1 MKLYFCLDVE
11 INLQRMLYK
20 NDKYLGLCRNRHRES
35 SIFGNK
41 SLKKLNLGQMMN
53 DEGILNSCRRFEQY
67 SKRFEERCLNDI
79 FEANIYRDDKN
90 KNKFESDKHKEKLEE
105 EEDKRNYYNSSSE
118 VKLNKSQSLKLA
130 NKPTVKQLTSES
142 VSDFHL
148 NAGRTSTMI
157 ESNNPSSLR
166 NNDSR
171 LNTQS
176 MIKSNVNAML
186 KPKKQVVIAATV
198 KNKIILPPIDPK
210 ATKKEKG
217 KDNYE
222 DDFEDEVL
230 DDDEDFM

>member
-1 MKLYFCLDVE
+1 
-11 INLQRMLYK
+11 MLYK
-20 NDKYLGLCRNRHRES
+20 NDKYIGLCRNKIKES

-41 SLKKLNLGQMMN
+41 SLNKLNLGQIMN

-79 FEANIYRDDKN
+79 FEANIYKDKN
-90 KNKFESDKHKEKLEE
+90 KNKLESDTNRKEDEG
-105 EEDKRNYYNSSSE
+105 EDKRNYFNSSSA
-118 VKLNKSQSLKLA
+118 VKLNKSQSLKLT
-130 NKPTVKQLTSES
+130 NKSPTKYLTSES
-142 VSDFHL
+142 ITDFQV

-176 MIKSNVNAML
+176 LTKSNSRAML
-186 KPKKQVVIAATV
+186 KPKKQVIAVSTI
-198 KNKIILPPIDPK
+198 KSKTILPPIEPK
-210 ATKKEKG
+210 GTKKEKG
-217 KDNYE
+217 KENYE
-222 DDFEDEVL
+222 NDFEDEEFN